1 MAVLYTIQLI
11 CAGVVHVAGINKHG
25 AVIGAL
31 QTSAFKSGA
40 FFHDGM
46 TLHHLGTLGG
56 ENSAAKDIND
66 TGTVV
71 GWAETAGG
79 LRHAFIYDGS
89 ALRDVGRDW
98 GDQQSSA
105 IAINSRGMVIGARVA
120 MPSTLFSYS
129 LVSAPRAIPNAN
141 PNFTPLR
148 MNTAGLVVGS
158 LRDASGEHVPASWRE
173 GQVVAPLGPSGR
185 RGGAM
190 ALNDVEVVVGW
201 SSDDEGGEHGFLYSA
216 GEMATL
222 RGLRAGYDSVAS
234 EINQQGDVVG
244 LGYLPGDNWDNS
256 GGYNAYNHHAVLWSG
271 TVPLDL
277 NDAIDAASG
286 WLLQEATAINE
297 QGQIAGIGLHGGQR
311 SAYLLTPITATP
323 AITQCATPIPV
334 NP

>member
-1 MAVLYTIQLI
+1 VAVLYTIQLI
-11 CAGVVHVAGINKHG
+11 CAGVVHVAGLNKQG

-31 QTSAFKSGA
+31 HPPALKSGA

-66 TGTVV
+66 AGIVV

-98 GDQQSSA
+98 CDQQSSA
-105 IAINSRGMVIGARVA
+105 IAINSQGVVIGSRAST
-120 MPSTLFSYS
+120 PSTLFFCS
-129 LVSAPRAIPNAN
+129 LISAPRAISDAN

-148 MNTAGLVVGS
+148 MNTVGLVVGS
-158 LRDASGEHVPASWRE
+158 LRDAGGEHVPASWRE
-173 GQVVAPLGPSGR
+173 GQVVMPLGSVGQ
-185 RGGAM
+185 RGVAM
-190 ALNDVEVVVGW
+190 ALNDKEVVVGW
-201 SSDDEGGEHGFLYSA
+201 SSDKEGGEHGFLHSA
-216 GEMATL
+216 GKMVPL
-222 RGLRAGYDSVAS
+222 RGLHAGYDSLAS
-234 EINQQGDVVG
+234 DINQQGAVVG
-244 LGYLPGDNWDNS
+244 LGYLPGDNWDGS
-256 GGYNAYNHHAVLWSG
+256 GRYNAYNRHAVLWSG

-286 WLLQEATAINE
+286 WLLQEAAAINE
-297 QGQIAGIGLHGGQR
+297 HGQIAGIGLHGGQR

-323 AITQCATPIPV
+323 ATI
-334 NP
+334 